1 MTYEILSSLANHNDH
16 KINNLLKLIIQNG
29 KYSQMKKTTLQL
41 LFYSQFI
48 SLISGASPDPVFGE
62 NGMVVSTSKQASE
75 AGISILKKGGNAI
88 DAAVAVGFAL
98 AVTSSS
104 NGNLGGGGFL
114 VAAFSNGESISLDH
128 REKAPS
134 GSNRDMFLND
144 SGTVVSG
151 MSLYSRASSGVP
163 GTVDG
168 LIRALEDHG
177 SGTISLRQA
186 LAPAI
191 KLADK
196 GFLISHYEAK
206 RFNAYKRFFQEND
219 AAAKIFIQKN
229 QIPWKQGDRF
239 IQKDL
244 ARTLKRISK
253 YGREGFYSGLIADLI
268 VKEMKKGNGLIS
280 VDDLK
285 NYRSKYREPIIGYYK
300 DHEIISMGPPSSGGA
315 LLVNM
320 LNMLE
325 KYSADSL
332 RWNSS
337 DYVHVMTEIQR
348 RAYADRAEHMGDPDH
363 WQVPLEMFKSKEYA
377 KNRISDIEMNQATSS
392 NKVYAGNPNGYE
404 SPETTHYSVVDQWG
418 NAVSVTTTINLSYGN
433 GCIVEGAGFFLNNE
447 MDDFSAKPGIPNAF
461 GLIGNEANAI
471 APGKRPLSS
480 MTPTIILKNNKPFL
494 VVGSPGG
501 STIITTTMQ
510 TILNVVDHKMDI
522 KEAVCSSRFHSQW
535 LPDVIQI
542 EPRGLTKDVL
552 ANLRSRGHEV
562 IYRGGYLGESNG
574 IMITDDGL
582 FGGGDCRGETSAI
595 GY

>member
-1 MTYEILSSLANHNDH
+1 
-16 KINNLLKLIIQNG
+16 
-29 KYSQMKKTTLQL
+29 MKKRVFTA
-41 LFYSQFI
+41 LFFFQFL
-48 SLISGASPDPVFGE
+48 SALWSASPDPVFGE
-62 NGMVVSTSKQASE
+62 KGMVVSTSKQASQ
-75 AGISILKKGGNAI
+75 AGIEILKKGGNAI

-98 AVTSSS
+98 AVTSSG

-114 VAAFSNGESISLDH
+114 VASFSDGLSITIDH

-134 GSNRDMFLND
+134 KSKKDMFLND
-144 SGTVVSG
+144 SGNVVQG

-168 LIRALEDHG
+168 LISALESHG
-177 SGTISLRQA
+177 SGSISIKEVM
-186 LAPAI
+186 APAI
-191 KLADK
+191 KLAEK
-196 GFLISHYEAK
+196 GFLLSHYEAN
-206 RFNAYKRFFQEND
+206 RFNAYKEFFQENE
-219 AAAKIFIQKN
+219 AAAKIFIKKN
-229 QIPWKQGDRF
+229 RKPWKQNDRF

-244 ARTLKRISK
+244 AKTLKRISK
-253 YGREGFYSGLIADLI
+253 YGRDGFYSGPTADLI

-280 VDDLK
+280 IDDLK
-285 NYRSKYREPIIGYYK
+285 SYSSKYRDPIIGSFKEYK
-300 DHEIISMGPPSSGGA
+300 IVSMGPPSSGGA
-315 LLVNM
+315 LLINM

-325 KYSADSL
+325 NFSEDSL
-332 RWNSS
+332 QWNSS

-348 RAYADRAEHMGDPDH
+348 RAYSDRAKHMGDPEH
-363 WQVPLEMFKSKEYA
+363 WDVPIEMFKSKEYA
-377 KNRISDIEMNQATSS
+377 KIRSNDINMNRATPS
-392 NKVYAGNPNGYE
+392 NTVYPGNPNGYE

-447 MDDFSAKPGIPNAF
+447 MDDFSAKPGVPNAF

-480 MTPTIILKNNKPFL
+480 MTPTIVMKDNKPFL

-510 TILNVVDHKMDI
+510 TILNVINFEMDI
-522 KEAVCSSRFHSQW
+522 KEAVCAPRFHSQW

-542 EPRGLTKDVL
+542 EPRGLSEDVL
-552 ANLRSRGHEV
+552 SNLRLRGHKI
-562 IYRGGYLGESNG
+562 IYRGGYIGESNG
-574 IMITDDGL
+574 IMITNEGL